1 VAGEP
6 DSDWPP
12 ESNNFKG
19 DHMKNITRT
28 KIYLPMAAM
37 ILTAAFAIPAAAQTQ
52 VPFKGV
58 FQGSDNVAFP
68 TLTQSITGIGT
79 LVGQFSSTAVF
90 TLPAGTGPAHWIAA
104 NGDSIDTTS
113 VGSLEPVIM
122 SRCQVVGA
130 QPEDSYN
137 KVTQIHT
144 ITGGTGRFA
153 GVQGSF
159 TVTLYHDVVPRSDG
173 THGTCGS
180 FSGTITPPGAAN

>member
-1 VAGEP
+1 
-6 DSDWPP
+6 
-12 ESNNFKG
+12 
-19 DHMKNITRT
+19 MKNITRT